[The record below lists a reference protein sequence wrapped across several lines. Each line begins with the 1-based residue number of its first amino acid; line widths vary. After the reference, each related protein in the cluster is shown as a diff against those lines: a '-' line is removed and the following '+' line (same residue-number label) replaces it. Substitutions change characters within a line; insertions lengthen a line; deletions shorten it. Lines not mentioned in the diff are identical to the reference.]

1 MTTQFD
7 FSQPTEVTAPLAKK
21 AWAEPQIVVERPLE
35 ARADD
40 QPIMFPTPT
49 GRRVNP
55 LNASSQGGGCI

>member
-1 MTTQFD
+1 MNTKPEIHD
-7 FSQPTEVTAPLAKK
+7 EIDLTARSEKK
-21 AWAEPQIVVERPLE
+21 EWAEPQIVLERPLE

-55 LNASSQGGGCI
+55 LSSSSPNCL